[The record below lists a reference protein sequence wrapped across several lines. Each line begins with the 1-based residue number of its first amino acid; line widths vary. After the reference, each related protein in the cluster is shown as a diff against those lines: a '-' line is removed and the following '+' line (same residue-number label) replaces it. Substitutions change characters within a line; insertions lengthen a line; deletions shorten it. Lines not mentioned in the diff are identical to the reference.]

1 MGKRRRLVRLRLGT
15 ADKIKLVSI
24 AVAGL
29 AFLAGLFLWWV
40 PRSSIAS
47 NEEESSVPAF
57 FASEEQAGPLPAT
70 LKPELFREAVTF
82 RAYQIA
88 QKIPSVL
95 AQQPCY
101 CHCDRGAGHRSLLD
115 CYRDEH
121 GASCMICTRE
131 AILAGR
137 LHNEG
142 VPPPKIR
149 ESIIRGDWRS
159 IDVSH

>member
-1 MGKRRRLVRLRLGT
+1 MGKCRRLARLRFGT
-15 ADKIKLVSI
+15 ADKLKLASI
-24 AVAGL
+24 AVAL
-29 AFLAGLFLWWV
+29 ALTLGLFVWWL
-40 PRSSIAS
+40 PRSSMPS
-47 NEEESSVPAF
+47 NAEESRIPAF
-57 FASEEQAGPLPAT
+57 FESEAQAAPLPVT
-70 LKPELFREAVTF
+70 LKPELFREALTL

-115 CYRDEH
+115 CYRDDH

-142 VPPPKIR
+142 VPPLEIR

-159 IDVSH
+159 IDLAP

>member
-1 MGKRRRLVRLRLGT
+1 MGKRRRLSSLRFGT
-15 ADKIKLVSI
+15 ADKIKLASI
-24 AVAGL
+24 AVAL
-29 AFLAGLFLWWV
+29 ALTLVLFVWWL
-40 PRSSIAS
+40 PRSTTSDA
-47 NEEESSVPAF
+47 EESRIPAF
-57 FASEEQAGPLPAT
+57 FESEAQAAPLPVT
-70 LKPELFREAVTF
+70 LKPELFREAMTF

-115 CYRDEH
+115 CYRDRH
-121 GASCMICTRE
+121 GAECLICTRE
-131 AILAGR
+131 AVLAGR

-149 ESIIRGDWRS
+149 ESIIRGDWRK